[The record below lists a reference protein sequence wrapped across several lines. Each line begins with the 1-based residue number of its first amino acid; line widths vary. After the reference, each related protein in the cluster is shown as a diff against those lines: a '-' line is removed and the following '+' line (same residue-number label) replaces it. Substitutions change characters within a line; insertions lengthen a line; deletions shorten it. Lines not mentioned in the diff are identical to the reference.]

1 MKDSS
6 VRRWSAFHA
15 RIYRLT
21 GGAIGR
27 RLVGNDMMLL
37 TTTGRVTGRRHTV
50 PLLYLKDG
58 ANLIVIASYG
68 GRSHHPSW
76 YDNLVAEP
84 SVEVQVRDER
94 MQMVARTAIPEER
107 ALWWPRIVAGYEGYL
122 SYQERT
128 DREIPVVVLRPVQ
141 QPQDQTR

>member
-37 TTTGRVTGRRHTV
+37 TTTGSVTGRMHTV
-50 PLLYLKDG
+50 PLLYLRDG
-58 ANLIVIASYG
+58 ARFIVIASYG
-68 GRSHHPSW
+68 GRRRHPTW

-84 SVEVQVRDER
+84 SVEIQVRAES
-94 MQMVARTAIPEER
+94 MQMVARTAFPEER
-107 ALWWPRIVAGYEGYL
+107 ERWWPQVVAAYEGYL
-122 SYQERT
+122 TYQART
-128 DREIPVVVLRPVQ
+128 DREIPLVVLEARH
-141 QPQDQTR
+141 

>member
-1 MKDSS
+1 MKGSS

-37 TTTGRVTGRRHTV
+37 TTTGRVTGRTHTV
-50 PLLYLKDG
+50 PLLYLRDG
-58 ANLIVIASYG
+58 ARFIVIASYG
-68 GRSHHPSW
+68 GRRRHPTW

-84 SVEVQVRDER
+84 SVEIQVREES
-94 MQMVARTAIPEER
+94 MQMVARTATPEER
-107 ALWWPRIVAGYEGYL
+107 ERWWPQVVAAYEGYL
-122 SYQERT
+122 TYQART
-128 DREIPVVVLRPVQ
+128 DREIPLVVLEARH
-141 QPQDQTR
+141 